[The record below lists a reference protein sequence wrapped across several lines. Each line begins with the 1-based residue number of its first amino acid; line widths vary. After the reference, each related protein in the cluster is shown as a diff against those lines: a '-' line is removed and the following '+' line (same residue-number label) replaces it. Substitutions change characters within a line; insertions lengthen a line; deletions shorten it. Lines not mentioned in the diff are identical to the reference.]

1 MARIPIK
8 TAQRL
13 KEQVPRFQKILSD
26 ARSRDINE
34 ADTVVIVT
42 DMLEE
47 VFGMNKY
54 ADVTREYAIKGI
66 YVDLAVK
73 ISGRLEY
80 LIEVKAIGHDLKDQH
95 INQAVTYAAK
105 EGVRW
110 VVLTN
115 GINWQVHRVLV
126 DGLVTSDEIVNF
138 TFTELSARKLA
149 DLETLYLLCK
159 RGLSKDLMQ
168 DFFDKQQACN
178 KFTIGALLISNEVA
192 TLVRRK
198 LRKMTPGVSVSLEEV
213 TEIISASVI
222 KRDILESQP
231 GVEAQKV
238 VKRHL
243 IKSVQRRRKTVPA
256 EDSQSET
263 RPLNDDSEWIPLN
276 PNSSSSGT

>member
-1 MARIPIK
+1 M
-8 TAQRL
+8 
-13 KEQVPRFQKILSD
+13 
-26 ARSRDINE
+26 
-34 ADTVVIVT
+34 
-42 DMLEE
+42 
-47 VFGMNKY
+47 
-54 ADVTREYAIKGI
+54 
-66 YVDLAVK
+66 K